1 MKLSEAMEICVELA
15 RNMNVLSETKEQ
27 REENNIAINLLED
40 FVVNNAD
47 KIDAW
52 FRVIELPDNFFE
64 YRREQ

>member
-47 KIDAW
+47 EIDAW

-64 YRREQ
+64 